1 MPQLTSSNENV
12 NAYVSSTHPGQNSK
26 AASACATASAAP
38 RSLYEDVPFA
48 CEDEVTREV
57 SAKAKDPKPSTD
69 ALITTSQSFARSSVC
84 KTTTFSYVL
93 HAPDVSATSTTS
105 VLQPVQPVGQVSAPQ
120 PGTAAIVAA
129 LLWHVATPSS
139 SLMQLSS
146 AGSSIQRAQPSQL
159 MGCRNWCSAMTQ
171 PFEGALVV
179 GVDDGCG
186 VVGAGVGVTE
196 GAGVGLTEGAGVG
209 RKLGLTD
216 GWDDGRG
223 EGAVGVFVGLGDGMD
238 VGRAVG

>member
-1 MPQLTSSNENV
+1 M
-12 NAYVSSTHPGQNSK
+12 
-26 AASACATASAAP
+26 
-38 RSLYEDVPFA
+38 
-48 CEDEVTREV
+48 TREL
-57 SAKAKDPKPSTD
+57 SAKVKDPKPSTD
-69 ALITTSQSFARSSVC
+69 ARTTTSQSLALSSVC

-93 HAPDVSATSTTS
+93 HAPDVSATSKTS

-139 SLMQLSS
+139 SFIQLSS
-146 AGSSIQRAQPSQL
+146 AGSPIQRAQPSQL
-159 MGCRNWCSAMTQ
+159 MGWRNWCSAMTH
-171 PFEGALVV
+171 PFDGALVV

-196 GAGVGLTEGAGVG
+196 GAGVGFGEGAGVG

-216 GWDDGRG
+216 GCDDGRG
-223 EGAVGVFVGLGDGMD
+223 EGAVGVFVGPEDGTGD
-238 VGRAVG
+238 GRAVGPGQVPFASSCTTPHDVAAHGVS

>member
-1 MPQLTSSNENV
+1 
-12 NAYVSSTHPGQNSK
+12 
-26 AASACATASAAP
+26 
-38 RSLYEDVPFA
+38 VPF
-48 CEDEVTREV
+48 EYEEEVTRELSEKV
-57 SAKAKDPKPSTD
+57 KDPKPSTD
-69 ALITTSQSFARSSVC
+69 ARTTTSQSLALSSLC

-93 HAPDVSATSTTS
+93 HAPDVSATSKTS
-105 VLQPVQPVGQVSAPQ
+105 VLQLVQPVGQVSAPQ
-120 PGTAAIVAA
+120 PGTAAIAAA

-139 SLMQLSS
+139 SLMQLSP

-159 MGCRNWCSAMTQ
+159 IGCKNWCSAMTQ

-196 GAGVGLTEGAGVG
+196 GAGVGFGEGAGVG

-216 GWDDGRG
+216 GCDEGRG
-223 EGAVGVFVGLGDGMD
+223 EGAVGVNDGCAVGSD
-238 VGRAVG
+238 VGRAVGAGQVPFASSCATPHDVAAHGVS